1 MGRRSLEAGRALAD
15 IGTWLPLLVGQ
26 MRKLGVD
33 SVPIALFIAVFTG
46 IVLSLLSSY
55 IFTGTVPLYFVGAL
69 VGKTIMMELGPV
81 LTGMALAGRV
91 GASIAAE
98 LGTMKVTEQV
108 DALETLAYDRYAYLV
123 VPRVLAATLM
133 FPVVTA
139 FAVAVGV
146 ASGWITAINLL
157 DLSSTEFLKGL
168 KQFYQFKDVWFGL
181 VKSAS
186 FGGAVALMGCLR
198 GLSAPGWGRRRGP
211 GNDPRRGSRLRGD
224 PGAGCLLGSRPAVI
238 LLDNL
243 TKSFGPRTILNGV
256 SLEVPDGQNTVIIG
270 ASGAGKSITL
280 KLIVGLIEPDG
291 GRVLVDDEVVQDLDR
306 DGLAALRGRIGYVFQ
321 FAALFDSLTVAENI
335 RLGLVKR
342 GFEESTIRERIEES
356 LAVVDLSGT
365 EDKLP
370 AELSGG
376 MRKRVGIA
384 RAIALKPRYIL
395 YDEPTT
401 GLDPITATVM
411 DRLIIRTRDLGVTG
425 LVVTHDM
432 RSAFSV
438 GDRVAMLYQGAIRQV
453 GTVDEIQASDDPVVR
468 QFIEGRPGPE
478 LVEPVARRSVG

>member
-1 MGRRSLEAGRALAD
+1 
-15 IGTWLPLLVGQ
+15 
-26 MRKLGVD
+26 
-33 SVPIALFIAVFTG
+33 
-46 IVLSLLSSY
+46 
-55 IFTGTVPLYFVGAL
+55 
-69 VGKTIMMELGPV
+69 
-81 LTGMALAGRV
+81 
-91 GASIAAE
+91 
-98 LGTMKVTEQV
+98 
-108 DALETLAYDRYAYLV
+108 
-123 VPRVLAATLM
+123 
-133 FPVVTA
+133 
-139 FAVAVGV
+139 
-146 ASGWITAINLL
+146 
-157 DLSSTEFLKGL
+157 
-168 KQFYQFKDVWFGL
+168 
-181 VKSAS
+181 
-186 FGGAVALMGCLR
+186 
-198 GLSAPGWGRRRGP
+198 
-211 GNDPRRGSRLRGD
+211 
-224 PGAGCLLGSRPAVI
+224 VI

-243 TKSFGPRTILNGV
+243 TKTFGPRTILNGV

-270 ASGAGKSITL
+270 ASGAGKSVTL

-291 GRVLVDDEVVQDLDR
+291 GRVLVDDKVVHDLDR
-306 DGLAALRGRIGYVFQ
+306 DEMAALRGRIGYVFQ

-342 GFEESTIRERIEES
+342 GYDPAVIRERIEES

-438 GDRVAMLYQGAIRQV
+438 GDRVAMLYQGSIRQV
-453 GTVDEIQASDDPVVR
+453 GRVEDIQASDDPVVR

-478 LVEPVARRSVG
+478 LVEPVGRRSVG